1 MPRADQLSS
10 YKPIAATFVTLALV
24 YGVWYAYSVFLVALL
39 REFGWS
45 RSVLAGA
52 FSLFT
57 LVHGGLGLPLGWLAD
72 RVGPRRL
79 IVVGGAVLGAA
90 LLLDGAIER
99 PWQLYLTFGLM
110 TALGIAT
117 AGWVPAVML
126 VQRAFPH
133 RIGTALGFT
142 SAGVGFGIFL
152 VVPICQWLI
161 DQVGWRWAFRFAG
174 LVVAAW
180 VIPATLWL
188 VRDTPPRAP
197 DAAPAAAAAPPARG
211 DGARRE
217 LTLGAAMRTLPFW
230 LFATLQASVSF
241 ANQMLLVHQ
250 IAYLVDH
257 GIQSLMA
264 ASVVSVIGITSVCG
278 KIGGGWVSDFVD
290 RRVTYTVGTTLT
302 AASIGAL
309 GLLAVH
315 PTPGWAYLYGVLIG
329 VGYSIPAAITPAII
343 NDVFRGR
350 HFGAI
355 FGSFQIAGALGGATG
370 PWVAGRVF
378 DVTGSYAPA
387 FIAAAVAAGVATAAL
402 WGTRR
407 RTR

>member
-1 MPRADQLSS
+1 MPRADQISS
-10 YKPIAATFVTLALV
+10 YKPIAATFVTLGLV

-57 LVHGGLGLPLGWLAD
+57 LVHGGIGLPLGWLAD

-79 IVVGGAVLGAA
+79 IVVGAAGLGAA
-90 LLLDGAIER
+90 LVLDGAIDR

-110 TALGIAT
+110 TALGVAA

-161 DQVGWRWAFRFAG
+161 DQVGWRWAFRITG
-174 LVVAAW
+174 LAIAAW

-188 VRDTPPRAP
+188 VRDAPARAPGPAPAPTPPPVARA
-197 DAAPAAAAAPPARG
+197 G
-211 DGARRE
+211 GARPE
-217 LTLGAAMRTLPFW
+217 LTLGAAMHTLPFW
-230 LFATLQASVSF
+230 LFATLQACVSF

-250 IAYLVDH
+250 VAYLVDH
-257 GIQSLMA
+257 GIPSLMA

-278 KIGGGWVSDFVD
+278 KIGGGWVSDFMD
-290 RRVTYTVGTTLT
+290 RRVTYTVGTTFT

-309 GLLAVH
+309 GLLALH
-315 PTPGWAYLYGVLIG
+315 PTPGWAYLYAVLIG
-329 VGYSIPAAITPAII
+329 IGYSIPAAITPAVL

-355 FGSFQIAGALGGATG
+355 FGSFQVTGALGGAAG

-387 FIAAAVAAGVATAAL
+387 FIAAVIAAGVATAAL

-407 RTR
+407 RR